1 MKFNVQGLPKFSWA
15 YTQLVF
21 SVEAM
26 PYNGPSGMYL
36 NGAPDGSK
44 PGTFQV
50 NVLHPEELWV

>member
-1 MKFNVQGLPKFSWA
+1 MKFNVQCLPPLSLLFVR
-15 YTQLVF
+15 LVF

-26 PYNGPSGMYL
+26 PYNGTSGMYM

-50 NVLHPEELWV
+50 NVLHPEEL

>member
-1 MKFNVQGLPKFSWA
+1 M
-15 YTQLVF
+15 YIQLVF

-50 NVLHPEELWV
+50 NVLHPEELWVWM